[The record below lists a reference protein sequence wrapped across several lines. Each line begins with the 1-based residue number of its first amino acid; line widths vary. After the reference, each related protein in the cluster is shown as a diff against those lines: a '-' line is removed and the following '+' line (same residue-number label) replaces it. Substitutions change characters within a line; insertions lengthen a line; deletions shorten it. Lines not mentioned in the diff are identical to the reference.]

1 MKIVT
6 LCKSMELQNIA
17 LPSRKHEPPPH
28 CDRRCASGFCGRV
41 YRNISATPSHSR
53 PPTPTAIR
61 TEPRRTQSRA
71 GWYAADRGQ
80 REREPA
86 GRLFSA
92 GLRSSTLPPSW
103 SPIFGRGKDFCAHAS
118 KAMQIAI
125 KRERGPVKIFAVLP
139 PFLMVQFF
147 RTFAAVP
154 GWSPLRAL
162 PHLINAVSIVNYQL
176 SIINFADPQDSR
188 KYNTLYIIYREE
200 PKSERAEKRKKIHK
214 TNEKRY
220 W

>member
-17 LPSRKHEPPPH
+17 LPSRKNERPPH

-92 GLRSSTLPPSW
+92 GLRSSTLPPRIKSYAN
-103 SPIFGRGKDFCAHAS
+103 SYKKRARPREDFCS
-118 KAMQIAI
+118 
-125 KRERGPVKIFAVLP
+125 
-139 PFLMVQFF
+139 
-147 RTFAAVP
+147 FAAVP
-154 GWSPLRAL
+154 DGAIFPDFCRRSPGQ
-162 PHLINAVSIVNYQL
+162 PEIQYLI
-176 SIINFADPQDSR
+176 
-188 KYNTLYIIYREE
+188 YNI
-200 PKSERAEKRKKIHK
+200 
-214 TNEKRY
+214 
-220 W
+220 